1 MAKTAVIGAGVMGL
15 ACAYELL
22 KHGHAVDIYEADD
35 RVGGMAA
42 HFDFQG
48 LNIERYYHFICKPD
62 DHLFDLL
69 KELGIENRLRW
80 RETYM
85 GYYYDGN
92 LYDWGNP
99 IALFKFPK
107 LGFIAKFRY
116 GLHAFLSTKRKNWQ
130 PLDNVEASDWIRK
143 WIGEEAYNILWKRL
157 FALKFFH
164 YKDNLSAAWIWSRI
178 KRVGSSRKSMLQEE
192 LGYLEGGSETLLHT
206 LEKKITAL
214 GGKIHL
220 STQVKKINIDNN
232 HVQSLTLADQEEK
245 FERIFS
251 TVPLPYVS
259 RMIPDLPADY
269 RARYESIQNM
279 GVVCVIFRLRKG
291 VSRNFWLN
299 VSDESMDIPG
309 IIEFSNLRPLPESV
323 VYVPYYMPRDYPKFA
338 NDNDFFIAE
347 AKQYIKQLNPEIT
360 DEDFIAE
367 HASRYGYA
375 QPVCQPGFSKVLPPI
390 KTAINGLYIA
400 DTSYYYPEDRS
411 ISESVNVGKKMAELA
426 ELQ

>member
-116 GLHAFLSTKRKNWQ
+116 GLHAFLSTKRENWQ

-232 HVQSLTLADQEEK
+232 QVQSLTLADQEEK

-291 VSRNFWLN
+291 VSCNFWLN

-338 NDNDFFIAE
+338 SVNDFFIAE

>member
-22 KHGHAVDIYEADD
+22 KHGYAVDIYEADD

-42 HFDFQG
+42 HFDFKG

-62 DHLFDLL
+62 HYLFDLL
-69 KELGIENRLRW
+69 KELGIEDSLRW

-85 GYYYDGN
+85 GYYYQGQM
-92 LYDWGNP
+92 YDWGNP

-107 LGFIAKFRY
+107 LGFVAKFRY
-116 GLHAFLSTKRKNWQ
+116 GLHAFLSTKRNNWR
-130 PLDNVEASDWIRK
+130 PLDNVEASAWIRK
-143 WIGEEAYNILWKRL
+143 WIGDEAYNILWKRL

-178 KRVGSSRKSMLQEE
+178 KRVGLSRKSMLQEE
-192 LGYLEGGSETLLHT
+192 LGYLEGGSETLLHA
-206 LEKKITAL
+206 LEQKIRRL

-220 STQVKKINIDNN
+220 STPVERVNIEQNK
-232 HVQSLTLADQEEK
+232 VQSITVAGREEQ
-245 FERIFS
+245 FDSVFS

-269 RARYESIQNM
+269 HERYESIQNM
-279 GVVCVIFRLRKG
+279 GVVCVIFRLRKE

-309 IIEFSNLRPLPESV
+309 IIEFSNLRPLQESV
-323 VYVPYYMPRDYPKFA
+323 VYVPYYMPRDYPKFS
-338 NDNDFFIAE
+338 NDNAFFIAE
-347 AKQYIKQLNPEIT
+347 AKQYLKQLNPEIS
-360 DEDFIAE
+360 DEDIIAE

-390 KTAINGLYIA
+390 KTTIQGLYIA

-411 ISESVNVGKKMAELA
+411 ISESVNVGKKMAQMSEL
-426 ELQ
+426 E

>member
-1 MAKTAVIGAGVMGL
+1 MGL

-22 KHGHAVDIYEADD
+22 KRGHLVDIYEADD

-42 HFDFQG
+42 HFDFKG

-62 DHLFDLL
+62 HYLFDLL
-69 KELGIENRLRW
+69 KELGIEDKLRW

-85 GYYYDGN
+85 GYYYDGHMYN
-92 LYDWGNP
+92 WGNP

-107 LGFIAKFRY
+107 LGLIAKFRY
-116 GLHAFLSTKRKNWQ
+116 GLHAFFSTKRKNWLQ
-130 PLDNVEASDWIRK
+130 LDDIEASDWIRK

-157 FALKFFH
+157 FALKFFN

-178 KRVGSSRKSMLQEE
+178 KRVGSSRKSILQEE
-192 LGYLEGGSETLLHT
+192 LGYLEGGSETLLHA

-220 STQVKKINIDNN
+220 STQVKKVNIDNN
-232 HVQSLTLADQEEK
+232 QVQSLTLADQEEK

-259 RMIPDLPADY
+259 RMIPDLPADH

-299 VSDESMDIPG
+299 VCDESMDIPG

-338 NDNDFFIAE
+338 NVNDFFIAE

>member
-1 MAKTAVIGAGVMGL
+1 VTKTAVIGAGVMGL

-22 KHGHAVDIYEADD
+22 KRGQSVDIYEADD

-42 HFDFQG
+42 HFDFNG

-62 DHLFDLL
+62 HYLFDLL
-69 KELGIENRLRW
+69 NELGIEDRLRW
-80 RETYM
+80 RATYM
-85 GYYYDGN
+85 GYYYDGHM
-92 LYDWGNP
+92 YDWGNP

-116 GLHAFLSTKRKNWQ
+116 GLHAFFSTKRRNWL
-130 PLDNVEASDWIRK
+130 PLDDVEASDWIRK
-143 WIGEEAYNILWKRL
+143 WIGDEAYDILWKRL

-192 LGYLEGGSETLLHT
+192 LGYLEGGSETLLCALHQ
-206 LEKKITAL
+206 KIIML
-214 GGKIHL
+214 GGRIHL
-220 STQVKKINIDNN
+220 STPVERVNIENNQVRSITVAGK
-232 HVQSLTLADQEEK
+232 EEQ
-245 FERIFS
+245 FDHIFS

-269 RARYESIQNM
+269 RTRYESIHNM

-299 VSDESMDIPG
+299 VSDESMEIPG
-309 IIEFSNLRPLPESV
+309 IIEFSNLRPVQDSV

-338 NDNDFFIAE
+338 KDNDFFIAE
-347 AKQYIKQLNPEIT
+347 AKQYIKQLNPEIS
-360 DEDFIAE
+360 DADFIAE

-375 QPVCQPGFSKVLPPI
+375 QPVCQPGFSKLLPPI

-411 ISESVNVGKKMAELA
+411 ISESINVGKHMAQLA
-426 ELQ
+426 DQ

>member
-22 KHGHAVDIYEADD
+22 KRGHSVDIYEADD

-42 HFDFQG
+42 HFDFEG

-62 DHLFDLL
+62 HYLFDLL
-69 KELGIENRLRW
+69 KELGIEDKLRW
-80 RETYM
+80 RDTYM
-85 GYYYDGN
+85 GYYYDGHM
-92 LYDWGNP
+92 YDWGNP
-99 IALFKFPK
+99 IALLKFPK
-107 LGFIAKFRY
+107 LGFLAKFRY
-116 GLHAFLSTKRKNWQ
+116 GLHAFFSTKRKNWLS
-130 PLDNVEASDWIRK
+130 LDEVEASDWIRK

-157 FALKFFH
+157 FALKFFN

-192 LGYLEGGSETLLHT
+192 LGYLEGGSDTLLHA
-206 LEKKITAL
+206 LEQKIIML
-214 GGKIHL
+214 GGRIHL
-220 STQVKKINIDNN
+220 TTPVERVNIVNN
-232 HVQSLTLADQEEK
+232 QVQSITVTGHEEN
-245 FERIFS
+245 FECIFS

-259 RMIPDLPADY
+259 RMIPDLPADN
-269 RARYESIQNM
+269 RARYESIHNM

-299 VSDESMDIPG
+299 VSDESMEIPG
-309 IIEFSNLRPLPESV
+309 IIEFSNLRPLQDSV

-347 AKQYIKQLNPEIT
+347 AKHYIKQLNPEIT
-360 DEDFIAE
+360 DEDFIAA

-426 ELQ
+426 

>member
-22 KHGHAVDIYEADD
+22 KRGHKVDIYEADD

-42 HFDFQG
+42 HFDFEG

-62 DHLFDLL
+62 HYLFDLL
-69 KELGIENRLRW
+69 TELGIESQLRW

-85 GYYYDGN
+85 GYFYDGHMYN
-92 LYDWGNP
+92 WGNP

-157 FALKFFH
+157 FALKFFN

-192 LGYLEGGSETLLHT
+192 LGYLEGGSETLLHA
-206 LEKKITAL
+206 LEQKITTL

-220 STQVKKINIDNN
+220 STKVETVNIDNN
-232 HVQSLTLADQEEK
+232 QVQSLTLAGQEEK
-245 FERIFS
+245 FDHIFS

-259 RMIPDLPADY
+259 RMIPDLPTDY
-269 RARYESIQNM
+269 RVRFESIQNM

-291 VSRNFWLN
+291 VSQNFWLN
-299 VSDESMDIPG
+299 VSDESMEIPG
-309 IIEFSNLRPLPESV
+309 IIEFSNLRPMQDSV

-338 NDNDFFIAE
+338 KDNAFFIAE

-360 DEDFIAE
+360 DEDFIAA

-375 QPVCQPGFSKVLPPI
+375 QPVCQPGFSKILPPI
-390 KTAINGLYIA
+390 KTTINGLYIA

-411 ISESVNVGKKMAELA
+411 ISESVNVGKKMAEIA
-426 ELQ
+426 DIQ

>member
-22 KHGHAVDIYEADD
+22 KRGHSVDIYEADD

-42 HFDFQG
+42 HFDFKG

-62 DHLFDLL
+62 HYLFDLL
-69 KELGIENRLRW
+69 NELGIEDKLQW

-85 GYYYDGN
+85 GYYYDGQM
-92 LYDWGNP
+92 YDWGNP

-116 GLHAFLSTKRKNWQ
+116 GLHAFLSTKRKNWL
-130 PLDNVEASDWIRK
+130 PLDDVEASDWIRK

-157 FALKFFH
+157 FALKFFN
-164 YKDNLSAAWIWSRI
+164 YKDDLSAAWIWSRI

-192 LGYLEGGSETLLHT
+192 LGYLEGGSETLLHA
-206 LEKKITAL
+206 LEQKIIAL

-220 STQVKKINIDNN
+220 STKVEKVNIQNN
-232 HVQSLTLADQEEK
+232 QVQSITLAGHEEK
-245 FERIFS
+245 FDRIFS

-259 RMIPDLPADY
+259 RMVPDLPADY

-299 VSDESMDIPG
+299 VSDESMEIPG
-309 IIEFSNLRPLPESV
+309 IIEFSNLRPLQESV

-360 DEDFIAE
+360 EEDFIAV

-390 KTAINGLYIA
+390 TTAINGLYIA

-426 ELQ
+426 NKQ

>member
-22 KHGHAVDIYEADD
+22 KRGHSVDIYEADD

-42 HFDFQG
+42 HFDFEG

-62 DHLFDLL
+62 HYLFDLL
-69 KELGIENRLRW
+69 KELGIEDKLRW
-80 RETYM
+80 RDTYM
-85 GYYYDGN
+85 GYYYDGHM
-92 LYDWGNP
+92 YDWGNP
-99 IALFKFPK
+99 IALLKFPK
-107 LGFIAKFRY
+107 LGFLAKFRY
-116 GLHAFLSTKRKNWQ
+116 GLHAFFSTKRKNWLS
-130 PLDNVEASDWIRK
+130 LDEVEASDWIRK

-157 FALKFFH
+157 FALKFFK

-192 LGYLEGGSETLLHT
+192 LGYLEGGSDTLLHA
-206 LEKKITAL
+206 LEQKIIML

-220 STQVKKINIDNN
+220 TTPVERVNIVNN
-232 HVQSLTLADQEEK
+232 QVQSITVTGHEEN
-245 FERIFS
+245 FECIFS

-259 RMIPDLPADY
+259 RMIPDLPTDN
-269 RARYESIQNM
+269 RARYESIHNM

-299 VSDESMDIPG
+299 VSDESMEIPG
-309 IIEFSNLRPLPESV
+309 IIEFSNLRPLQDSV

-347 AKQYIKQLNPEIT
+347 AKHYIKQLNPEIT
-360 DEDFIAE
+360 DEDFIAA

-426 ELQ
+426 

>member
-1 MAKTAVIGAGVMGL
+1 MAKTVVIGAGVMGL

-42 HFDFQG
+42 HFDFKG

-62 DHLFDLL
+62 QHLFDLL
-69 KELGIENRLRW
+69 NELDIEDKLQW
-80 RETYM
+80 RESYM
-85 GYYYDGN
+85 GYYYDGQ

-99 IALFKFPK
+99 VALFKFPK

-130 PLDNVEASDWIRK
+130 PLDDVEASAWIRK
-143 WIGEEAYNILWKRL
+143 WIGNEAYNILWKRL
-157 FALKFFH
+157 FALKFFR

-178 KRVGSSRKSMLQEE
+178 KRVGLSRKSMMQEE
-192 LGYLEGGSETLLHT
+192 LGYLEGGSETLLHA
-206 LEKKITAL
+206 LEQKIIML
-214 GGKIHL
+214 GGRIHL
-220 STQVKKINIDNN
+220 STPVDRVNIQNKQVKT
-232 HVQSLTLADQEEK
+232 LTVAGKEE
-245 FERIFS
+245 EYESIFS

-259 RMIPDLPADY
+259 KLIPDLPEDY
-269 RARYESIQNM
+269 RARYDSIQNM
-279 GVVCVIFRLRKG
+279 GVVCVVFRLRKG

-299 VSDESMDIPG
+299 VSDESIDIPG
-309 IIEFSNLRPLPESV
+309 IIEFSNLRPIEESV

-338 NDNDFFIAE
+338 KDNDFFIAE
-347 AKQYIKQLNPEIT
+347 AKQYLKQLNPDIS
-360 DEDFIAE
+360 DADFIAE

-390 KTAINGLYIA
+390 KTTINGLYIA

-411 ISESVNVGKKMAELA
+411 ISESVNVGKQMAQYLIN
-426 ELQ
+426 Q